1 MYLYNAN
8 ICKAFARSIGTA
20 FGQEKERICEV
31 KKIFQTD
38 GLRDMWRNDAVLVD
52 DDGYGDVDDNR
63 RRIYNHDEDGWRMGD
78 DKGPPT
84 PGLNILNDQPTKG
97 IEMRSWI

>member
-1 MYLYNAN
+1 
-8 ICKAFARSIGTA
+8 
-20 FGQEKERICEV
+20 
-31 KKIFQTD
+31 
-38 GLRDMWRNDAVLVD
+38 MWRNDAVLVD

-84 PGLNILNDQPTKG
+84 PGLNILND
-97 IEMRSWI
+97 